1 MALTSKWTNL
11 WLSKNTILLT
21 TLIPLSLTQPFED
34 DMTFLFAKC
43 QRWVTFLCTQD
54 ALHQQIGM
62 SHLIL

>member
-1 MALTSKWTNL
+1 
-11 WLSKNTILLT
+11 LLT

-34 DMTFLFAKC
+34 DMASLFAKC
-43 QRWVTFLCTQD
+43 QRWVTFQCTQD